1 MSAGMEQVLDFLA
14 FVEGQGDDSL
24 DDLLARIL
32 SKCRNL
38 TGAEAGTIYL
48 VSDADDDGCRWLEPK
63 VFQNDV
69 APIEA
74 DTIRVPV
81 DDRSLAG
88 SVALTGRPVRLGGND
103 AAAGALAG
111 RLRGEVRQR
120 HGYSIDGVLCF
131 PLTTFA
137 GAVIGVVSL
146 YNRRGA
152 DGAPL
157 AFGSDQ
163 ETLILPINRTV
174 SGLVER
180 TRALAAQAAA
190 NAALEALNRTLERRV
205 AERTAELLQ
214 AKEAAEEATRLKS
227 DFLATMSHEIRT
239 PMNGIIGM
247 AGLLLDTPL
256 AGSQTSFARAIRDS
270 GEALLTIVN
279 DILDFSKLEAQR
291 LELEPLPFN
300 LRQVVESVAELLSPK
315 AHAQGLEILTW
326 VDPVVPLGL
335 IGDPGRLRQ
344 VLLNLA
350 GNAVKFTE
358 HGSVTIEVNAV
369 STDGERVWLRFSVA
383 DTGIGIPRHALPN
396 LFEKF
401 SQVDPSVSRKYGGTG
416 LGLAISRNLV
426 ELMEGE
432 IGVESGPASARPS
445 GSPCRWRSTASARPR
460 PARPPRRTTSRA
472 CGCWWW
478 TTTTPPGASS
488 STSSP
493 TAAPRSPCAPAARRR
508 WPSWS
513 GPRGR
518 ASRSS
523 WR

>member
-1 MSAGMEQVLDFLA
+1 MTDVQTTTAHRRNGKSASA
-14 FVEGQGDDSL
+14 FRTISEVA
-24 DDLLARIL
+24 DDLEVPPHVLRFWETKFNQVRPL
-32 SKCRNL
+32 KR
-38 TGAEAGTIYL
+38 GGGRRYYRPE
-48 VSDADDDGCRWLEPK
+48 
-63 VFQNDV
+63 DV
-69 APIEA
+69 ALLQRIRELQYREGY
-74 DTIRVPV
+74 TIKGVQK
-81 DDRSLAG
+81 L
-88 SVALTGRPVRLGGND
+88 
-103 AAAGALAG
+103 
-111 RLRGEVRQR
+111 LR
-120 HGYSIDGVLCF
+120 D
-131 PLTTFA
+131 
-137 GAVIGVVSL
+137 GAVRMPTAG
-146 YNRRGA
+146 
-152 DGAPL
+152 
-157 AFGSDQ
+157 
-163 ETLILPINRTV
+163 ETAR
-174 SGLVER
+174 
-180 TRALAAQAAA
+180 AAQAAA
-190 NAALEALNRTLERRV
+190 TAALEALNRTVERRV

-478 TTTTPPGASS
+478 TTTPPPGATS

-493 TAAPRSPCAPAARRR
+493 TPAPRSPCAPAARRR